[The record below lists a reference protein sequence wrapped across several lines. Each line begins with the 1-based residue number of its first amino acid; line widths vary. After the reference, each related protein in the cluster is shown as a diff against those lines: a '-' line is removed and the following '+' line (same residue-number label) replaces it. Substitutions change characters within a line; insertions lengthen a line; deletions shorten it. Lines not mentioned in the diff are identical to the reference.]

1 MVRYMLE
8 VLLPCSGFG
17 LHRESIRRR
26 MQCEAIAVVQE
37 RPLFVSDW
45 YMRSRKTYQAHLRVT

>member
-1 MVRYMLE
+1 MARYMLE

-26 MQCEAIAVVQE
+26 MQYEAIVVVQA
-37 RPLFVSDW
+37 RQLFVS
-45 YMRSRKTYQAHLRVT
+45 S